1 MNKGWKIIGIIA
13 SLFLLSVLLGV
24 AVINAPYI
32 MPKQLERFRFF
43 VITNYYMQQYLF
55 WAAVVFAILVFILLL
70 VVLFYPKSKGTFVLK
85 QKDGTLT
92 LDKKAI
98 EGLVRSQLHEEEFVG
113 SPKVKIRSTKNKINV
128 HVKGDL
134 KRTSSLVGK
143 TSVLM
148 REIEQ
153 KVRNVLGTE
162 QNIGVAVTY
171 SGYEEQNTR
180 DNKHSRVE

>member
-1 MNKGWKIIGIIA
+1 MNKGWKIIGVIA

-32 MPKQLERFRFF
+32 MLKQLDRFRFF

-55 WAAVVFAILVFILLL
+55 WSAVIFAILVCILLL

-85 QKDGTLT
+85 QQGGTLT

-98 EGLVRSQLHEEEFVG
+98 EGLIRSHLQEEEFVR
-113 SPKVKIRSTKNKINV
+113 SPKVKIRSTKNKINI
-128 HVKGDL
+128 HIKADL

-143 TSVLM
+143 TSALM

-153 KVRNVLGTE
+153 KVINVLGTE

-171 SGYEEQNTR
+171 SGYEEQKNR
-180 DNKHSRVE
+180 DNKNSRVE

>member
-1 MNKGWKIIGIIA
+1 MNKGWKIIGVIA

-85 QKDGTLT
+85 QKGGTLT

-98 EGLVRSQLHEEEFVG
+98 EGLVRSQLHEKEFVR
-113 SPKVKIRSTKNKINV
+113 SPKVKIRSTKNKINI

-143 TSVLM
+143 TSALM

-153 KVRNVLGTE
+153 TVRNVLGTE
-162 QNIGVAVTY
+162 QNIGVGVTY
-171 SGYEEQNTR
+171 SGYEEHNTR
-180 DNKHSRVE
+180 ENKNSRVE

>member
-1 MNKGWKIIGIIA
+1 MG
-13 SLFLLSVLLGV
+13 SCCFCYSCV
-24 AVINAPYI
+24 Y
-32 MPKQLERFRFF
+32 F
-43 VITNYYMQQYLF
+43 VIGRT
-55 WAAVVFAILVFILLL
+55 IL
-70 VVLFYPKSKGTFVLK
+70 SKIKRHICTKTKGRYTDVG
-85 QKDGTLT
+85 QESNRRIGS
-92 LDKKAI
+92 
-98 EGLVRSQLHEEEFVG
+98 SQLHEEEFVG

-143 TSVLM
+143 TSALM

>member
-1 MNKGWKIIGIIA
+1 
-13 SLFLLSVLLGV
+13 
-24 AVINAPYI
+24 
-32 MPKQLERFRFF
+32 
-43 VITNYYMQQYLF
+43 MQQYLF

-143 TSVLM
+143 TSALM

-180 DNKHSRVE
+180 DNKHSRVDRRDLNERIIFNIQAPDYFRGTWVTTSYLMAYSRLF

>member
-113 SPKVKIRSTKNKINV
+113 SPKVKIRSTKNKNQRSCERRFKTYIFISWKN
-128 HVKGDL
+128 KCIDARNRAKSQ
-134 KRTSSLVGK
+134 KRTWHRAKYWCSCD
-143 TSVLM
+143 
-148 REIEQ
+148 I
-153 KVRNVLGTE
+153 
-162 QNIGVAVTY
+162 
-171 SGYEEQNTR
+171 
-180 DNKHSRVE
+180 